1 MVDQELPN
9 AQFHRYQAPD
19 AVPHSEMPQS
29 NVTQTLTKMGVP
41 ENTAQKIG
49 TGLGNVNFQGGLNK
63 ARDYARSNPGRFL
76 GGLAAAVIG
85 AGLLAR
91 TMQKSPKR

>member
-9 AQFHRYQAPD
+9 AQFHRYQAPE
-19 AVPHSEMPQS
+19 AVPHSEESQS
-29 NVTQTLTKMGVP
+29 NVTAALTKMGLS
-41 ENTAQKIG
+41 EETAQKLGSGIG
-49 TGLGNVNFQGGLNK
+49 NLNLQGSLNK

-76 GGLAAAVIG
+76 GGMAAAVIG

-91 TMQKSPKR
+91 GMKRR